1 MDAQFC
7 WTCLTTAYG
16 DGDLVEAAEQAT
28 SLLAWLDDGNSPPE
42 TALTTPFGMGDPWDE
57 AVTRA
62 VCNLILS
69 MPPEPGS
76 NPASR

>member
-1 MDAQFC
+1 MMDAQFC

-16 DGDLVEAAEQAT
+16 DLVEAADQAT
-28 SLLAWLDDGNSPPE
+28 SLLAWLDDGNPPPE

-62 VCNLILS
+62 ICNLILS
-69 MPPEPGS
+69 VPPESGS
-76 NPASR
+76 TPSSR